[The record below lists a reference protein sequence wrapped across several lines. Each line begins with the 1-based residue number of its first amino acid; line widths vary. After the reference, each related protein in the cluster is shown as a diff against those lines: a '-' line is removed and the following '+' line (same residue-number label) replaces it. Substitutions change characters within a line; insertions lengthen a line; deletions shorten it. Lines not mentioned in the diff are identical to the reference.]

1 MFKNNCV
8 TCAAPWYSIRIDTSG
23 AYKYCD
29 FSKDSDQ
36 SDLLPSL
43 WFNTGAKIVKARKS
57 VQNGEALLGCRQCY
71 SNEKNNFDSYR
82 LRKNLQAAIYHGPH
96 LQESLQQSP
105 AAERM
110 QQSVLTNKG
119 PSFIHVSLS
128 NVCNLSCRTCVPEL
142 SSKLAST
149 YKKIN
154 ILPKNQPILLDWTK
168 DQTRW
173 LDFLN
178 NLVLNNS
185 SLICLHFMGG
195 EPLYHEKFYQL
206 LDECV
211 ARDRTDFHLTFVTN
225 GTIWKPDLI
234 KTLSKFKSVTV
245 EISLENLHQTNN
257 YIRQGSDYQQVQSQ
271 IEHLLSNKTNNMAV
285 VLRTVPQALSVEHYD
300 TVIDFVIA
308 HQLHI
313 DSNMLFNPPELAIS
327 VLPQSYK
334 QQIKNKLV
342 SKYQTFLLQHSDQYN
357 VTDVRNQYR
366 WQKQVAYHIEKIIKM
381 LSAPEPD
388 NVELLRSKFIK
399 YNCQLDQVA
408 DTDFQTHYPALKML
422 YEKYNRD

>member
-1 MFKNNCV
+1 MFENDRV
-8 TCAAPWYSIRIDTSG
+8 TCAAPWYSLRIDTNG
-23 AYKYCD
+23 DYKYCD

-36 SDLLPSL
+36 SDLVPSR
-43 WFNTGAKIVKARKS
+43 WFNTGAKIVAARKS
-57 VQNGEALLGCRQCY
+57 IQNGEALLGCRQCY

-82 LRKNLQAAIYHGPH
+82 QRKNLQAAIYHGPH

-110 QQSVLTNKG
+110 CQSTLSNKG
-119 PSFIHVSLS
+119 PAFIHVSLS
-128 NVCNLSCRTCVPEL
+128 NICNLSCRTCVPEL

-154 ILPKNQPILLDWTK
+154 ILPKDQPILLDWTN
-168 DQTRW
+168 DQSRW

-195 EPLYHEKFYQL
+195 EPLYHEKFHQL
-206 LDECV
+206 LDTCV
-211 ARDRTDFHLTFVTN
+211 AHARTDFHLTFVTN
-225 GTIWKPDLI
+225 GTIWKPNLI
-234 KTLSKFKSVTV
+234 NTLSKFKSVTV

-257 YIRQGSDYQQVQSQ
+257 YIRQGSDYQQIQSQ
-271 IEHLLSNKTNNMAV
+271 VEYLLSNKPDNMTV

-300 TVIDFVIA
+300 TVIDFAMA

-313 DSNMLFNPPELAIS
+313 DSNMLFKPPELAIT

-334 QQIKNKLV
+334 QQIKNKLI
-342 SKYQTFLLQHSDQYN
+342 SKYQTFLSQHSSQYN
-357 VTDVRNQYR
+357 VQDVRNHHQ
-366 WQKQVAYHIEKIIKM
+366 WQRQMAYHIEKIIKL

-388 NVELLRSKFIK
+388 NVEILRSEFIK
-399 YNCQLDQVA
+399 YNRQLDQVA
-408 DTDFQTHYPALKML
+408 DVDFQTQYPSLKQF